1 MLVKL
6 ARLKSGFLIPKNSM
20 ANLAKIEKY
29 LKTKKIK
36 YKVSDLGGEVYKVE
50 DVIKVG
56 VNPDQILKTL
66 IIKSNIKP
74 HFATFSAKATK
85 VKKAS
90 RGWEGLEFK
99 NKYFALVLRGKDRVD
114 FKKVRR
120 LFGGKSELAKPEE
133 VKKVAGVPVG
143 AVCPILLEIPIYI
156 DRKAMDLKH
165 VNMGSGDL
173 TRELEMDFSDLLGAT
188 GKYKVIELTSAV
200 DK

>member
-29 LKTKKIK
+29 LKQKGIKHKI
-36 YKVSDLGGEVYKVE
+36 SDLGGEIYKVE

-56 VNPDQILKTL
+56 VNPDEILKTL
-66 IIKSNIKP
+66 IVRSTVKP

-90 RGWEGLEFK
+90 RGWGGLEFK
-99 NKYFALVLRGKDRVD
+99 DKYFALVLRGKDRVD

-120 LFGGKSELAKPEE
+120 LFGGKSELAEPDE
-133 VKKVAGVPVG
+133 VQKVAGVPVG
-143 AVCPILLEIPIYI
+143 AVCPILLNIPIYI
-156 DRKAMDLKH
+156 DRNAMGLKH

-173 TRELEMDFSDLLGAT
+173 TKELEMDFENLLGAI
-188 GKYKVIELTSAV
+188 GKYKVIELASTV